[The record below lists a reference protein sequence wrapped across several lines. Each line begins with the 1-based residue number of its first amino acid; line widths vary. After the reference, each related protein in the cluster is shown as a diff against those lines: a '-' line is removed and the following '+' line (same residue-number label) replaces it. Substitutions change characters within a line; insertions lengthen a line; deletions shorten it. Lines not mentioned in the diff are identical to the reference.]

1 MKNHQQKDQL
11 CRKQK
16 HQQIPFSD
24 KVLILSN
31 AFAALR
37 TLKKI
42 KQIFHSQ
49 KIKQSW
55 SFYNITKEIL
65 NEIASWKKRRDN

>member
-49 KIKQSW
+49 KIKQS
-55 SFYNITKEIL
+55 
-65 NEIASWKKRRDN
+65 

>member
-31 AFAALR
+31 AFAVLR
-37 TLKKI
+37 TFKKNKANI
-42 KQIFHSQ
+42 SFTKN
-49 KIKQSW
+49 KIIMKFLSH
-55 SFYNITKEIL
+55 Y
-65 NEIASWKKRRDN
+65 KRST